1 MGSKESAPESTSRL
15 SAGFKGI
22 RTGVDESPVGRREV
36 PADRIAEARL
46 RGGWLWPQLVLRARR
61 LDAFEGMPG
70 GKTAALILQIGR
82 RYRKQAKALVAAI
95 ELARETAALPSPQA
109 VTELDAGE

>member
-1 MGSKESAPESTSRL
+1 
-15 SAGFKGI
+15 
-22 RTGVDESPVGRREV
+22 
-36 PADRIAEARL
+36 
-46 RGGWLWPQLVLRARR
+46 LVLRARR